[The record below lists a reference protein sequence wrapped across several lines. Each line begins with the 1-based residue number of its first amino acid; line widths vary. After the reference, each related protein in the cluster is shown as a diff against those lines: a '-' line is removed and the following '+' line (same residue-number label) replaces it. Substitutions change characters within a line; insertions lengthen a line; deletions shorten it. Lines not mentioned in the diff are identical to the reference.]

1 MFDKQII
8 LLYFLLF
15 SITTSSLFAD
25 KIHDESYPEKKVAA
39 EKQFDSLQKSQPLN
53 LEVDPNFIEES
64 EKQQNAINEKNVQVF
79 SNVFKDQRGEKDV
92 SMGSGVL
99 LKNES
104 ISPEAIDGAEIS
116 IKVKTN

>member
-1 MFDKQII
+1 MFVKRVRLFY
-8 LLYFLLF
+8 LLVFLI
-15 SITTSSLFAD
+15 STTSLFAERID
-25 KIHDESYPEKKVAA
+25 DESYPVKKVTA
-39 EKQFDSLQKSQPLN
+39 EKQFESEKGIQPLN
-53 LEVDPNFIEES
+53 LTVDPEVIEAS
-64 EKQQNAINEKNVQVF
+64 EKLNSSNEKNDQVF